1 MLKKKNRRFTR
12 AIIKWPLL
20 LLLVFCLSFLAAG
33 GGNFILPD
41 KKMPDKKIL
50 TDMQDAAGS
59 LRRDISNNIANITD
73 NMDNMADMDSMDA
86 VDSIHSIDTTAIGNM
101 TDIADIA
108 DIADITD
115 ITDITNKIDINNGAG
130 RDDAPLKG
138 TAEGSHADAAPPS
151 ALDRLSRLIFL
162 REAVEKRVSQ
172 PDYVRLQDIPEAM
185 QQAVIAVEDRKFYSH
200 WGFDMEGI
208 FRASLVNMQYG
219 EVREGA
225 STITQQL
232 VKNLFLSQEQTM
244 GRKAEEFLLALDMEI
259 NYSKEEILE
268 LYLNSIY
275 FGSGYY
281 GIGQAARGYFG
292 KEPAMLS
299 LPEAAML
306 AGIPNAPSLYS
317 PYVDFMLAKK
327 RQFVVLDAMT
337 AAGFLRENVAED
349 AKIRPIE
356 LAH

>member
-1 MLKKKNRRFTR
+1 MLIKKIKTF
-12 AIIKWPLL
+12 IKWTALL
-20 LLLVFCLSFLAAG
+20 MVVFCLSFLVAGGANFYLSDNEMFSKVQDTTRSLGTKISDKIDGTENVPSSADADDTAAAAG
-33 GGNFILPD
+33 
-41 KKMPDKKIL
+41 
-50 TDMQDAAGS
+50 TE
-59 LRRDISNNIANITD
+59 
-73 NMDNMADMDSMDA
+73 
-86 VDSIHSIDTTAIGNM
+86 TT
-101 TDIADIA
+101 T
-108 DIADITD
+108 
-115 ITDITNKIDINNGAG
+115 
-130 RDDAPLKG
+130 G
-138 TAEGSHADAAPPS
+138 TANPADSQPS
-151 ALDRLSRLIFL
+151 SLDRVSRVLFL
-162 REAVEKRVSQ
+162 KKAVASRIRQ
-172 PDYVRLQDIPEAM
+172 PDYVKLKDVPESM

-208 FRASLVNMQYG
+208 FRAALVNMQYG

-244 GRKAEEFLLALDMEI
+244 GRKAEEFILAMDMEL

-281 GIGQAARGYFG
+281 GIGQAAEGYFG
-292 KEPAMLS
+292 KEPAMLA

-327 RQFVVLDAMT
+327 RQFIVLDAMV
-337 AAGFLRENVAED
+337 AAGFLRESIAED
-349 AKIRPIE
+349 AKIKPIY

>member
-1 MLKKKNRRFTR
+1 MQQHFILHHNQYIFKAKDIIMLIKKIKAF
-12 AIIKWPLL
+12 IKWTFLL
-20 LLLVFCLSFLAAG
+20 AVVFCLSFLIAG
-33 GGNFILPD
+33 GANFYLSD
-41 KKMPDKKIL
+41 NEMFVKVQN
-50 TDMQDAAGS
+50 TTRS
-59 LRRDISNNIANITD
+59 LSTK
-73 NMDNMADMDSMDA
+73 
-86 VDSIHSIDTTAIGNM
+86 IGNG
-101 TDIADIA
+101 IE
-108 DIADITD
+108 
-115 ITDITNKIDINNGAG
+115 NINTE
-130 RDDAPLKG
+130 DSDAP
-138 TAEGSHADAAPPS
+138 ADGQPS
-151 ALDRLSRLIFL
+151 SLDRISRAIFL
-162 REAVEKRVSQ
+162 KKAVQARTRQ
-172 PDYVRLQDIPEAM
+172 ADYVRLQDIPESL
-185 QQAVIAVEDRKFYSH
+185 QQAVIAVEDRKFYNH

-208 FRASLVNMQYG
+208 FRAALVNLQYG
-219 EVREGA
+219 EVKEGA

-244 GRKAEEFLLALDMEI
+244 GRKAEEFILAMDMEL

-281 GIGQAARGYFG
+281 GIGQAAEGYFG
-292 KEPAMLS
+292 KEPAMLA

-327 RQFVVLDAMT
+327 RQFVVLDAMV

-349 AKIRPIE
+349 AKIKPIY

>member
-1 MLKKKNRRFTR
+1 MLIKKIKAF
-12 AIIKWPLL
+12 IKWTFLL
-20 LLLVFCLSFLAAG
+20 AVVFCLSFLIAG
-33 GGNFILPD
+33 GANFYL
-41 KKMPDKKIL
+41 
-50 TDMQDAAGS
+50 S
-59 LRRDISNNIANITD
+59 D
-73 NMDNMADMDSMDA
+73 NEMFVKVQN
-86 VDSIHSIDTTAIGNM
+86 TTRNLSTKIGNG
-101 TDIADIA
+101 IE
-108 DIADITD
+108 
-115 ITDITNKIDINNGAG
+115 NINTE
-130 RDDAPLKG
+130 DSDAP
-138 TAEGSHADAAPPS
+138 ADGQPS
-151 ALDRLSRLIFL
+151 SLDRISRAIFL
-162 REAVEKRVSQ
+162 KKAVQARTRQ
-172 PDYVRLQDIPEAM
+172 ADYVRLRDIPESL
-185 QQAVIAVEDRKFYSH
+185 QQAVIAVEDRKFYNH

-208 FRASLVNMQYG
+208 FRASLVNLQYG
-219 EVREGA
+219 EVKEGA

-244 GRKAEEFLLALDMEI
+244 GRKAEEFILAMDMEL

-281 GIGQAARGYFG
+281 GIGQAAEGYFG
-292 KEPAMLS
+292 KEPAMLA

-327 RQFVVLDAMT
+327 RQFVVLDAMV

-349 AKIRPIE
+349 AKIKPIY